1 MSKYNLG
8 IVKTSIL
15 GNLNE
20 SSSVKGF
27 IGLLKESAILK
38 TELSIF
44 DNIEKKH
51 IANEDLAIKYI
62 DENINLLKNMGCTKE
77 KFEAENSKLLHV
89 FEGVPFRTTDKK
101 ALYENLHILIYE
113 SLAGEQPTD
122 VNKLHDAFV
131 FVLEYVKNN
140 KKPVISESVKL
151 PELPKELILSDFLLK
166 RAIMEFN
173 EKYSSVLSE
182 DELNVLKS
190 VISDKHNSKE
200 ETFTTIKE
208 STLNSLKELKLEM
221 ESQNKSKMD
230 VYEQREIDQYCGKID
245 ESVKNIEKLVFDKE
259 RFVNDVL
266 DLMNLKAELSS

>member
-1 MSKYNLG
+1 
-8 IVKTSIL
+8 
-15 GNLNE
+15 
-20 SSSVKGF
+20 
-27 IGLLKESAILK
+27 
-38 TELSIF
+38 
-44 DNIEKKH
+44 
-51 IANEDLAIKYI
+51 
-62 DENINLLKNMGCTKE
+62 
-77 KFEAENSKLLHV
+77 
-89 FEGVPFRTTDKK
+89 
-101 ALYENLHILIYE
+101 
-113 SLAGEQPTD
+113 
-122 VNKLHDAFV
+122 
-131 FVLEYVKNN
+131 
-140 KKPVISESVKL
+140 
-151 PELPKELILSDFLLK
+151 
-166 RAIMEFN
+166 MEFN

-200 ETFTTIKE
+200 ETFSTIKE